1 MKFLP
6 RSATDRLEHSNYV
19 LLAGC
24 SVTVLSAW
32 QSLSLWRKTIKSESA
47 LCTRQMKFQKWCIE
61 KWSDSFP
68 GSYCVV
74 LVPDLHQH
82 YQFPLFSRGNRL
94 CLWAI
99 LLAVLT
105 LLQRS
110 VRVGIEY
117 PPWVFYCCLFYI
129 FHLAIWLQQ
138 GRMDEEVQGLL
149 LQILRMSQQGQ
160 WGRQIS
166 LSPHFR
172 TLHRPETP
180 TLQPLGSA
188 ALKLISADLS
198 SDKVMLLMLI
208 TDKSSL

>member
-6 RSATDRLEHSNYV
+6 RSATNRLEHSNYV

-32 QSLSLWRKTIKSESA
+32 QSLSLWCKTIKNESA
-47 LCTRQMKFQKWCIE
+47 LYTRQMKFQKWCIE

-82 YQFPLFSRGNRL
+82 YQFPLFSRGNHL

-110 VRVGIEY
+110 VRVGIEH

-166 LSPHFR
+166 LSLSTPPNPSQAGNTNTAASWVSCSEANLSWSEFR
-172 TLHRPETP
+172 
-180 TLQPLGSA
+180 QSNVVN
-188 ALKLISADLS
+188 ADNR
-198 SDKVMLLMLI
+198 
-208 TDKSSL
+208 